1 MRKLFPLI
9 LIAAFSLAQGLW
21 VKREDSEVS
30 LGNDYL
36 SLHLSREKGWLADRL
51 EDREAGVIFAD
62 FQIYTDYG
70 IYERGY
76 VGSKEEKEGK
86 LEIEE
91 GKESIAAIAEGEL
104 KRAGR
109 TVSQPIRYKVI
120 YKIGEKREIEVEV
133 ELTTKGGKKVSAFLA
148 QLFTVPSV
156 RQWLVEGLDGIIS
169 ENMGNSPGVRCWESR
184 LEPLNL
190 DNPFII
196 LLREKGIVRIEGIKS
211 NPKAQNIFLLDG
223 GEGNLVFFFGFM
235 DGDMVELPSE
245 FKASYLMRWE

>member
-1 MRKLFPLI
+1 
-9 LIAAFSLAQGLW
+9 
-21 VKREDSEVS
+21 
-30 LGNDYL
+30 
-36 SLHLSREKGWLADRL
+36 
-51 EDREAGVIFAD
+51 
-62 FQIYTDYG
+62 
-70 IYERGY
+70 
-76 VGSKEEKEGK
+76 
-86 LEIEE
+86 
-91 GKESIAAIAEGEL
+91 
-104 KRAGR
+104 
-109 TVSQPIRYKVI
+109 
-120 YKIGEKREIEVEV
+120 VEV

-148 QLFTVPSV
+148 QLFTIPSV